1 MKTYKLQKY
10 IKEQI
15 HFMEQTAKQRVEKE
29 LQDIKEKRRKLDA
42 FLRTD
47 AYKALKDNMQSL
59 LVEQQLVMSDYED
72 ILERRLQIWE
82 D

>member
-1 MKTYKLQKY
+1 
-10 IKEQI
+10 
-15 HFMEQTAKQRVEKE
+15 MEQTAKQRVEKE

-59 LVEQQLVMSDYED
+59 LVEQQLVMSDYEE

>member
-1 MKTYKLQKY
+1 
-10 IKEQI
+10 
-15 HFMEQTAKQRVEKE
+15 MEQTAKQRVEKE
-29 LQDIKEKRRKLDA
+29 LQDLKEKRRKLDA

-47 AYKALKDNMQSL
+47 AYKALNDDMQSL
-59 LVEQQLVMSDYED
+59 LVEQQLVMSDYEE

>member
-1 MKTYKLQKY
+1 
-10 IKEQI
+10 
-15 HFMEQTAKQRVEKE
+15 MEQTAKQRVEKE
-29 LQDIKEKRRKLDA
+29 LQDLKGKRRKLDA

-47 AYKALKDNMQSL
+47 AYKALNDNMQSL
-59 LVEQQLVMSDYED
+59 LVEQQLVMSDYEE

>member
-1 MKTYKLQKY
+1 
-10 IKEQI
+10 
-15 HFMEQTAKQRVEKE
+15 MEQTAKQRVEKE
-29 LQDIKEKRRKLDA
+29 LQDLKDKRRKLDA

-47 AYKALKDNMQSL
+47 AYKALNDNMQSL
-59 LVEQQLVMSDYED
+59 LVEQQLVMSDYEE

>member
-1 MKTYKLQKY
+1 
-10 IKEQI
+10 
-15 HFMEQTAKQRVEKE
+15 MEQTAKQRVEKE
-29 LQDIKEKRRKLDA
+29 LQDLKEKRRKLDA

-47 AYKALKDNMQSL
+47 AYKALNDNMQSL
-59 LVEQQLVMSDYED
+59 LVEQQLVMSDYEG

>member
-1 MKTYKLQKY
+1 
-10 IKEQI
+10 
-15 HFMEQTAKQRVEKE
+15 MEQTAKQRVEKE
-29 LQDIKEKRRKLDA
+29 LQDLKEKRRKLDA

-47 AYKALKDNMQSL
+47 AYKALNDNMQSL

>member
-1 MKTYKLQKY
+1 
-10 IKEQI
+10 
-15 HFMEQTAKQRVEKE
+15 MEQTAKQRVEKE

-82 D
+82 DWYELYWIFEETQR

>member
-1 MKTYKLQKY
+1 
-10 IKEQI
+10 
-15 HFMEQTAKQRVEKE
+15 MEQTAKQRVEKE
-29 LQDIKEKRRKLDA
+29 LQDLKEKRRKLDA

-47 AYKALKDNMQSL
+47 AYRALNDNMQSL
-59 LVEQQLVMSDYED
+59 LVEQQLVMSDYEE

>member
-1 MKTYKLQKY
+1 
-10 IKEQI
+10 
-15 HFMEQTAKQRVEKE
+15 MEQTAKQRVEKE
-29 LQDIKEKRRKLDA
+29 LQDLKEKRRKLDA

-47 AYKALKDNMQSL
+47 AYKALNDNMQSL

-82 D
+82 DWYGLYWIFEETQR

>member
-1 MKTYKLQKY
+1 
-10 IKEQI
+10 
-15 HFMEQTAKQRVEKE
+15 MEQTAKQRVEKE

>member
-1 MKTYKLQKY
+1 
-10 IKEQI
+10 
-15 HFMEQTAKQRVEKE
+15 MEQTAKQRVEKE

-72 ILERRLQIWE
+72 VLERRLQIWE

>member
-1 MKTYKLQKY
+1 
-10 IKEQI
+10 
-15 HFMEQTAKQRVEKE
+15 MEQTAKQRVEKE
-29 LQDIKEKRRKLDA
+29 LQDLKEKRRKLDA

-47 AYKALKDNMQSL
+47 AYKALNDNMQSL
-59 LVEQQLVMSDYED
+59 LVEQQLVMSDYEE